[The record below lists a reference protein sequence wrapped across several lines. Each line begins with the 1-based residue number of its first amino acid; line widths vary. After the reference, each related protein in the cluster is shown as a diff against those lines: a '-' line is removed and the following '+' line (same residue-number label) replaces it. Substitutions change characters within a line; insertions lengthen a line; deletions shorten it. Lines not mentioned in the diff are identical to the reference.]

1 LQTLLAYSLVFHGSH
16 DPRSQNAAKQLT
28 DHFRQKIQH
37 QSQLPQALG
46 QDLHW
51 TNFTS
56 QSELAAAAF
65 NQQTITPPFPTPI
78 LVQDVYL
85 ECYPLTLHEQMI
97 HFIRQSQPTSQVFQ
111 KISLAIIPVFLLAG
125 VHVTEDLPAE
135 VAIAQPDL
143 ESVADLRITPHLGS
157 QMGLRRIVNEQ
168 MSSLPMEAWI
178 LLAHGSRRAGAN
190 DAIAE
195 LATDLGAVAA
205 FWSIPSSLETQI
217 QELATLGIRRIGIF
231 PYFLFSGGIT
241 DAIAQTVA
249 QLVIQFPHLTLT
261 LTNPFDFALPQLA
274 DLLVDLAQSPFD
286 F

>member
-1 LQTLLAYSLVFHGSH
+1 MFHGSH